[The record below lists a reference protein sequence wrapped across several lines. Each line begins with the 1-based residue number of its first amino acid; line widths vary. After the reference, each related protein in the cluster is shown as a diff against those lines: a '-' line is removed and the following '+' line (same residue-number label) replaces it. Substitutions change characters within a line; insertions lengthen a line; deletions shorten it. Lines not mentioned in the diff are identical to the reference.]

1 MDKLFE
7 LEKLLLDFD
16 TKSLDDREFIGFMKA
31 LKIVHEFNEKEF
43 KKKYPEFEEVEK
55 YEI

>member
-7 LEKLLLDFD
+7 LEKLLLNFD
-16 TKSLDDREFIGFMKA
+16 TKSLEDNEFIGFMKA

-43 KKKYPEFEEVEK
+43 KKQYPEFEEVEK